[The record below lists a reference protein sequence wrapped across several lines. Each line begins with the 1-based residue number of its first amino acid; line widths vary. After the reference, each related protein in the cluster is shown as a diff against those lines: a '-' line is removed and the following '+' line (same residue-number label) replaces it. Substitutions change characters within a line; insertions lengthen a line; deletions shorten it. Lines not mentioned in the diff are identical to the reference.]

1 MAAMLL
7 NEMARRP
14 APWLNGS
21 GPDSGIVL
29 SSRIRLARN
38 ISEFPFP
45 PAATTDVREKII
57 DFMQTAFSRVARM
70 KAGGFFRS
78 ADIDSMDQ
86 MFLAERHLI
95 SPQFMQDGTGRGL
108 FIDEN
113 EKVSIM
119 LNEEDHI
126 RLQVLSSGMSLYDCW
141 EFANSLDS
149 EIGDVLEYDFD
160 DEFGFLTACPTNV
173 GTGLRASILIH
184 LPGLALT
191 REIDNVISR
200 ISKVG
205 LMVRGFYGEGTDV
218 LGNLF
223 QISNQTTLG
232 RTEEEI
238 IDSLSKVSK
247 QIIEYERGAEETLMK
262 DAPEQI
268 EDKVWRSY
276 GILTNARVLTSNEV
290 MNLLS
295 ALRLGLSLEL
305 IDRVDYKVLNELLI
319 ITQPAHLQKY
329 VGREMDTTERD
340 MMRADL
346 VRERIVPAVKYGS
359 DTKQA

>member
-1 MAAMLL
+1 MTKGLLEDMAK
-7 NEMARRP
+7 RP

-21 GPDSGIVL
+21 GPDSSVVL

-45 PAATTDVREKII
+45 PAAPSDTREKII
-57 DFMQTAFSRVARM
+57 DLAQSAFTRIPDL
-70 KAGGFFRS
+70 KKGTFFRS
-78 ADIDSMDQ
+78 GDIDSLHQ
-86 MFLAERHLI
+86 TFLAERHLI
-95 SPQFMQDGTGRGL
+95 SPQFMQDGSGRGL
-108 FIDEN
+108 YIDDR

-141 EFANSLDS
+141 EFANKVDD
-149 EIGDVLEYDFD
+149 EIGNVLQFEFD

-173 GTGLRASILIH
+173 GTGLRASLLIH
-184 LPGLALT
+184 LPGLVLT
-191 REIDNVISR
+191 REIDNVINR

-232 RTEEEI
+232 RTEEEV
-238 IDSLSKVSK
+238 IDSLSKISS
-247 QIIEYERGAEETLMK
+247 QIIEYEKGAQETLMK

-276 GILTNARVLTSNEV
+276 GILVHARVLTSNEV

-305 IDRVDYKVLNELLI
+305 IDRIDYKMLNELLI

-340 MMRADL
+340 MIRADL
-346 VRERIVPAVKYGS
+346 IRQRLAEPS
-359 DTKQA
+359 QA

>member
-1 MAAMLL
+1 MSVKLL
-7 NEMARRP
+7 DEMAKRP
-14 APWLNGS
+14 APWLNAE
-21 GPDSGIVL
+21 GPDSAIVL

-38 ISEFPFP
+38 ISDFPFP
-45 PAATTDVREKII
+45 PAATTDVREKLI
-57 DFMQTAFSRVARM
+57 DYMQSALMNLSSA
-70 KAGGFFRS
+70 KKGGFFRS
-78 ADIDSMDQ
+78 GDIDRMDQ
-86 MFLAERHLI
+86 AFLTERHLI
-95 SPQFMQDGTGRGL
+95 SPQFMQDGIGRGL
-108 FIDEN
+108 FIDEK
-113 EKVSIM
+113 ERVSIM
-119 LNEEDHI
+119 LNEEDHV
-126 RLQVLSSGMSLYDCW
+126 RLQALSSGMSLHDCW
-141 EFANSLDS
+141 EYANTFDT
-149 EIGDVLEYDFD
+149 EIGRVLGYDFD

-191 REIDNVISR
+191 REIENVITR

-238 IDSLSKVSK
+238 IDSLAKVSK
-247 QIIEYERGAEETLMK
+247 QIIEYEKGAQETLMK

-276 GILTNARVLTSNEV
+276 GILSNARVLASNEV

-295 ALRLGLSLEL
+295 AMRLGLSLEL
-305 IDRVDYKVLNELLI
+305 IDRFDYKMLNELLI

-329 VGREMDTTERD
+329 VGREMDVTERD
-340 MMRADL
+340 MIRAEL
-346 VRERIVPAVKYGS
+346 VRQRFGDAKGN
-359 DTKQA
+359 

>member
-1 MAAMLL
+1 MTVDML
-7 NEMARRP
+7 NEMARHT
-14 APWLNGS
+14 APWLNGE
-21 GPDSGIVL
+21 GPDSSVVL

-45 PAATTDVREKII
+45 PAASVDTREKVI
-57 DFMQTAFSRVARM
+57 DLMETAVKRLPGL
-70 KAGGFFRS
+70 KQGGFYRS
-78 ADIDSMDQ
+78 QDIESLDQ

-95 SPQFMQDGTGRGL
+95 SPQFMRDGIGRGL
-108 FIDEN
+108 VIDPKER
-113 EKVSIM
+113 VSIM

-141 EFANSLDS
+141 EYANKIDNDL
-149 EIGDVLEYDFD
+149 GKVLQFDFD
-160 DEFGFLTACPTNV
+160 GDFGYLTACPTNV
-173 GTGLRASILIH
+173 GTGLRASLLIH
-184 LPGLALT
+184 LPGLVLT
-191 REIDNVISR
+191 REIDNVIGR

-238 IDSLSKVSK
+238 IDSLAKISK
-247 QIIEYERGAEETLMK
+247 QIIEYEKGAQETLMK

-276 GILTNARVLTSNEV
+276 GILTNARVLTSTEV

-295 ALRLGLSLEL
+295 AMRLGLSLGL
-305 IDRVDYKVLNELLI
+305 TDKCDYKMLNELLI

-340 MMRADL
+340 MVRADL
-346 VRERIVPAVKYGS
+346 IRKRFTGS
-359 DTKQA
+359 K

>member
-1 MAAMLL
+1 MSLAMIDEMAAK
-7 NEMARRP
+7 P
-14 APWLNGS
+14 APWLSGE
-21 GPDSGIVL
+21 GPDSFAVL

-45 PAATTDVREKII
+45 PAAGTDVREKLI
-57 DFMQTAFSRVARM
+57 DYVSAAFDKIPVLKNGS
-70 KAGGFFRS
+70 FYRS
-78 ADIDSMDQ
+78 ADIDPMNQ
-86 MFLAERHLI
+86 KFLVERHLI
-95 SPQFMQDGTGRGL
+95 SPEFMRDGIGRGL
-108 FIDEN
+108 YIDDQ
-113 EKVSIM
+113 EKISVM
-119 LNEEDHI
+119 VNEEDHL
-126 RLQVLSSGMSLYDCW
+126 RLQVISSGMSLADCW
-141 EFANSLDS
+141 EDANKVESDLAGIV
-149 EIGDVLEYDFD
+149 EFDFND
-160 DEFGFLTACPTNV
+160 TFGYLTSCPTNV

-184 LPGLALT
+184 LPALVLT
-191 REIDNVISR
+191 RKIDDVIGR

-238 IDSLSKVSK
+238 IDSLAKVSS
-247 QIIEYERGAEETLMK
+247 QILEYEKSAQETLMK

-276 GILTNARVLTSNEV
+276 GILNNARVLTSNEV

-305 IDRVDYKVLNELLI
+305 TDKITYKELNELMI
-319 ITQPAHLQKY
+319 MTQPAHLQKL
-329 VGREMDTTERD
+329 VGREMGNTERD
-340 MMRADL
+340 MIRANL
-346 VRERIVPAVKYGS
+346 VRERLGGS
-359 DTKQA
+359 GKS